1 MTSGMPRRLLR
12 SAALAT
18 ALVLA
23 GCTDRDAACR
33 LAHLAGPMSVMEG
46 FARGEGITEA
56 PARIPDRLVAR
67 FLGGGAVAATVQHD
81 SAGALRLT
89 VPPPPPDAP
98 QPTWAVL
105 VTDRTL
111 AALGVILYDGPIL
124 PGYEEIGQVE
134 AGSFLI
140 PLLGVR
146 VDPRAVA
153 DPRCP
158 FFPEGAL
165 ADET

>member
-1 MTSGMPRRLLR
+1 MICHQCIRP
-12 SAALAT
+12 AALAL
-18 ALVLA
+18 ALLLA

-56 PARIPDRLVAR
+56 PALMPERLVAR
-67 FLGGGAVAATVQHD
+67 FLGGGAVGATVHHD
-81 SAGALRLT
+81 STGMLRLV
-89 VPPPPPDAP
+89 VPPPPAGAT

-111 AALGVILYDGPIL
+111 ATLGVILYDGPIL

-134 AGSFLI
+134 AGAFLV

-146 VDPRAVA
+146 VDPKAVA

-158 FFPEGAL
+158 FFPESAL
-165 ADET
+165 ASTS

>member
-1 MTSGMPRRLLR
+1 MHRRLFR
-12 SAALAT
+12 AT
-18 ALVLA
+18 ALAMVLLLP
-23 GCTDRDAACR
+23 GCADPDAACR
-33 LAHLAGPMSVMEG
+33 LAHLTGPLSVMEG

-56 PARIPDRLVAR
+56 PALIPERLVVR
-67 FLGGGAVAATVQHD
+67 FLGGGAVAAMVQHD
-81 SAGALRLT
+81 STGRLRAV
-89 VPPPPPDAP
+89 VPPPPADAP

-134 AGSFLI
+134 AGSFLL

-146 VDPRAVA
+146 VDPAAVA

-158 FFPEGAL
+158 FFPASAL
-165 ADET
+165 DDAS